1 MKMTE
6 TEYEELILRFKW
18 LAEKVEPC
26 YTNEVENLVEQYE
39 KEYKQYVIKW

>member
-6 TEYEELILRFKW
+6 KEYEELILRCKW
-18 LAEKVEPC
+18 LAEKGEPC
-26 YTNEVENLVEQYE
+26 YKNEAENLVEQYE